1 MSLRAIF
8 VLIVLLSGFD
18 FSFQSNKTMK
28 KISSKNGKNNNRIIE
43 EIDTSETNIFSSMS
57 SLSNKFQQLNVFNT
71 HGFQYFHGFGKFGG
85 ISVDAVRPPPP
96 PKTKPPKHLKEDD
109 ETSETKEESDSNSD
123 SSSSSSNSNSNKKKP
138 KKSSKNARSSR
149 SSTKKGRHSGRRGP
163 PSAILI
169 DPKGVTTQL
178 GALPNNGLSF
188 PIQSTCIPTVKTLEL
203 INTSPTDDL
212 TIYSIK
218 SSAEEFHP
226 VTSKTNSG
234 SENDSNSVKK
244 SSNKKKKETSLDMS
258 EQPIL
263 RPRPENPAK
272 WTIDMEDPS
281 IRKTSHHVH
290 RITVIF
296 LPRIP
301 GELNA
306 TLTIETSVGGFVIP
320 LFGKAIANPY
330 RLHPFVGARVPIG
343 VPYNPPIRVTNPTG
357 QPIHIK
363 EVFTTE
369 SFLHL
374 SLPDG
379 SENDNND
386 GQHSEKSSG
395 VVPLNGE
402 ENDEEAAERQKAMW
416 IVPSM
421 ATKEIIR
428 LSFTS
433 HRPGTYKGY
442 VHIKTNV
449 DSLVLPVSVQGKNI
463 NILLFLL
470 LCCVIYFIG
479 KTTPN
484 NCEK

>member
-8 VLIVLLSGFD
+8 MLIVLLSGFD

-96 PKTKPPKHLKEDD
+96 PKTKPPKHLKQDD

-123 SSSSSSNSNSNKKKP
+123 SSSSNSNSNKKKP

-234 SENDSNSVKK
+234 SENNSNSVKK

-306 TLTIETSVGGFVIP
+306 TLTIETSVGGFVIS

-463 NILLFLL
+463 NILLYLL
-470 LCCVIYFIG
+470 LCYVIYFIG
-479 KTTPN
+479 
-484 NCEK
+484 